1 MTQNYTHHKNRST
14 KQGDSLTEP
23 RMKSLAML
31 LLLLVAFYP
40 QITDASADGSR
51 RPLDLPAGGGAD
63 RDEDSD
69 DILPDNVLF
78 FGQSFDGDAF
88 FWVLDV
94 SGSMASGGRLDT
106 LKTEFVGAINSL
118 SSHSDFGAI
127 AFSSNMIPFDMRCG
141 EASPARKAAAVGW
154 IQQIQPHGV
163 TCLAPAVIE
172 GLVTLRK
179 SDHDD
184 RRLIL
189 VGDGAPFCGGIAE
202 SEIAHW
208 NILAANW
215 DRIPIDTVF
224 TGGDE
229 AGLDFFQGLS
239 NANQGR
245 LTISQ

>member
-1 MTQNYTHHKNRST
+1 MTKNNTPHKNRST
-14 KQGDSLTEP
+14 KQGDSLTQP
-23 RMKSLAML
+23 RMKSLALL

-40 QITDASADGSR
+40 QITDGSADGSR
-51 RPLDLPAGGGAD
+51 RPLDLPSGGGAEH
-63 RDEDSD
+63 DEGPD

-94 SGSMASGGRLDT
+94 SGSMASGGRIDT
-106 LKTEFVGAINSL
+106 LKSEFIGAINSL

-141 EASPARKAAAVGW
+141 EASPIRKAAAANW
-154 IQQIQPHGV
+154 ILQIQPHGV

-172 GLVTLRK
+172 GLGTLRQ

-202 SEIAHW
+202 AEIAHW

>member
-1 MTQNYTHHKNRST
+1 MTQNYTDHKNLST
-14 KQGDSLTEP
+14 KQAASVTHP
-23 RMKSLAML
+23 MMKSIATL

-40 QITDASADGSR
+40 QITDASSDGSR
-51 RPLDLPAGGGAD
+51 RPLDLPSGGGSD
-63 RDEDSD
+63 RDDDSD
-69 DILPDNVLF
+69 DPLPDNVLF

-94 SGSMASGGRLDT
+94 SGSMASGGRIDT
-106 LKTEFVGAINSL
+106 LKDEFIGAVNSL
-118 SSHSDFGAI
+118 SSHSDFRAI
-127 AFSSNMIPFDMRCG
+127 AFSSNMIPFDMRCD
-141 EASPARKAAAVGW
+141 EASPTRKVAAASW
-154 IQQIQPHGV
+154 ILQIEPHGG

-172 GLVTLRK
+172 GLRTLRK
-179 SDHDD
+179 SGHDD

-189 VGDGAPFCGGIAE
+189 VGDGAPYCGGFAE
-202 SEIAHW
+202 AEIAHW

>member
-1 MTQNYTHHKNRST
+1 MTEIKTQPGDRSPMRSEPNNRA
-14 KQGDSLTEP
+14 LL
-23 RMKSLAML
+23 KSIAAL

-63 RDEDSD
+63 HDEDSD

-154 IQQIQPHGV
+154 IQQIEAHGV

-172 GLVTLRK
+172 GLVSLRK

-189 VGDGAPFCGGIAE
+189 VGDGAPFCGGISEA
-202 SEIAHW
+202 EIAHW

>member
-1 MTQNYTHHKNRST
+1 MTEIHST
-14 KQGDSLTEP
+14 TRQQKLLRTNAVIHP
-23 RMKSLAML
+23 LMKSLAAL

-40 QITDASADGSR
+40 QITDADTEGSR
-51 RPLDLPAGGGAD
+51 RPLDLPSGGGGY
-63 RDEDSD
+63 DEDSD
-69 DILPDNVLF
+69 DPLPDTVLF

-94 SGSMASGGRLDT
+94 SGSMAFDGRIDT
-106 LKTEFVGAINSL
+106 LKSEFLGAVNSL
-118 SSHSDFGAI
+118 SSQSDFGAI

-141 EASPARKAAAVGW
+141 KASPARKVAAAGW
-154 IQQIQPHGV
+154 IAQVQPHGG
-163 TCLAPAVIE
+163 TCLAIAVIE
-172 GLVTLRK
+172 GLSTLRQ
-179 SDHDD
+179 SSHEH

-189 VGDGAPFCGGIAE
+189 VGDGKPECGGLADA
-202 SEIAHW
+202 EIAHW

-224 TGGDE
+224 TGGQE
-229 AGLDFFQGLS
+229 AGLHFFQRLS